1 MALIGANAQRYRV
14 AAREELARVASM
26 APTAPELAAL
36 RLTGTFDAAMREALP
51 DRHLFAL
58 ADRIAADAMTAADR
72 ALIAAFSIADLKAAN
87 ITAAA
92 FIMASAALIRAV
104 AAVMRRTTHAPD
116 PPETTA
122 HAAAVIAAATATLRE
137 RLQALP
143 DTDELARLGGMFMHG
158 AMTPADIVVIRALP
172 GPYLRANAAA
182 GHWPVFVDYRL
193 RDC

>member
-26 APTAPELAAL
+26 APTAPKLAAL

-51 DRHLFAL
+51 DRHLIAL
-58 ADRIAADAMTAADR
+58 ADRIAADATTAADR
-72 ALIAAFSIADLKAAN
+72 VLIDAFSAADLKAAN

-104 AAVMRRTTHAPD
+104 AAVMRRITHAPD
-116 PPETTA
+116 TPETTA

-143 DTDELARLGGMFMHG
+143 DADELARLGGLFMHG
-158 AMTPADIVVIRALP
+158 AMTPADIVVVRALP

-182 GHWPVFVDYRL
+182 GHWLAFVSYRD
-193 RDC
+193 R

>member
-1 MALIGANAQRYRV
+1 MALIDANAQRYRV

-26 APTAPELAAL
+26 APTAPKLAAL

-51 DRHLFAL
+51 DRHLIAL
-58 ADRIAADAMTAADR
+58 ADRIAADATTAADR
-72 ALIAAFSIADLKAAN
+72 VLIDAFSAADLKAAN

-104 AAVMRRTTHAPD
+104 AAVMRRITHAPD
-116 PPETTA
+116 TPETTA

-143 DTDELARLGGMFMHG
+143 DADELARLGGLFMHG
-158 AMTPADIVVIRALP
+158 AMTPADIVVVRALP

-182 GHWPVFVDYRL
+182 GHWLAFVSYRD
-193 RDC
+193 R

>member
-26 APTAPELAAL
+26 APSAPAMAAL
-36 RLTGTFDAAMREALP
+36 RLSGVLDAVVREALP
-51 DRHLFAL
+51 EQHLIAL
-58 ADRIAADAMTAADR
+58 ADRIEADAATVADR
-72 ALIAAFSIADLKAAN
+72 ALIDSFSASDLKATN

-104 AAVMRRTTHAPD
+104 AAVMRRITHAPD
-116 PPETTA
+116 TLETTA

-143 DTDELARLGGMFMHG
+143 DADELARLGGLFMHG
-158 AMTPADIVVIRALP
+158 AMTPADIVVVRALP

-182 GHWPVFVDYRL
+182 GHWLAFVSYRD
-193 RDC
+193 R

>member
-26 APTAPELAAL
+26 APTAPKLAAL

-51 DRHLFAL
+51 DRHLIAL
-58 ADRIAADAMTAADR
+58 ADRIAADATTAADR
-72 ALIAAFSIADLKAAN
+72 VLIDAFSAADLKAAN

-104 AAVMRRTTHAPD
+104 AAVMRRITHAPD
-116 PPETTA
+116 TPETTA

-137 RLQALP
+137 RQQALP
-143 DTDELARLGGMFMHG
+143 DADELARLGGLSMHG
-158 AMTPADIVVIRALP
+158 AMTPADIVVVRALP

-182 GHWPVFVDYRL
+182 GHWLAFVSYRD
-193 RDC
+193 R